1 MQCKGCIHQA
11 VCKHIF
17 WLDKLEGELPVTA
30 YPFKSTVT
38 CGLYV
43 QEQPQ
48 LRSDL
53 RSQLDGKAINAT
65 QG

>member
-1 MQCKGCIHQA
+1 MQCKDCTHQA

-17 WLDKLEGELPVTA
+17 ELNRLEGELPVTA

-38 CGLYV
+38 CSLYV

-48 LRSDL
+48 LRSNL
-53 RSQLDGKAINAT
+53 RSQLDGRAINTT

>member
-38 CGLYV
+38 CGLYRKEEA
-43 QEQPQ
+43 QARGNAYREILGGQ
-48 LRSDL
+48 LGR
-53 RSQLDGKAINAT
+53 
-65 QG
+65 